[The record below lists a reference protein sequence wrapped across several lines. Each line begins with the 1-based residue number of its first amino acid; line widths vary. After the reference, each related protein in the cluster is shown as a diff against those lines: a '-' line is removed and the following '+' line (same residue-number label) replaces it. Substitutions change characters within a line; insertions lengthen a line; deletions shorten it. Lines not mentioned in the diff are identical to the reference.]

1 MADHNEGTGR
11 PRSEFIESLT
21 EYSRKQQAQHWEGSF
36 GDYLRDIVASDP
48 PRAARSSHQ
57 YIWDMICW
65 RGIEAAKSDG
75 AGARYKLFE
84 DDLFGIDQA
93 LERVANYF
101 KAASEGSEVG
111 RRLLLLLGPP
121 SGGKSSLVTLLKRGL
136 EAYSHTDEGALYAIQ
151 ESPIQE
157 SPLLLIP
164 RDKLPEFRSSYGV
177 EINGEP
183 SPFTRA
189 L

>member
-1 MADHNEGTGR
+1 ADAWSEKMTERNEQAGQKHST
-11 PRSEFIESLT
+11 FVESLT
-21 EYSRKQQAQHWEGSF
+21 DYSRAQQAQQWEGSF
-36 GDYLRDIVASDP
+36 NDYLRDIVSTDP
-48 PRAARSSHQ
+48 VSAARSSHQ

-65 RGIEAAKSDG
+65 HGWNTASEDDPVT
-75 AGARYKLFE
+75 RYKLFE
-84 DDLFGIDQA
+84 DDLFGIDEA

-136 EAYSHTDEGALYAIQ
+136 EAYSHADEGALYAIKD
-151 ESPIQE
+151 SPIQE

-164 RDKLPEFRSSYGV
+164 HNKRDEF
-177 EINGEP
+177 
-183 SPFTRA
+183 
-189 L
+189 